1 MECNRAQLV
10 TTTEYLSDR
19 GAKTGDFSMAVSRQ
33 RSRAVSGFQSEPVR
47 TLSVYKLHEGPIIDP
62 HAHSWR
68 ESLEHTLHHRI
79 VHRVFIV
86 LIVIDVLLVI
96 VG

>member
-1 MECNRAQLV
+1 M
-10 TTTEYLSDR
+10 
-19 GAKTGDFSMAVSRQ
+19 
-33 RSRAVSGFQSEPVR
+33 
-47 TLSVYKLHEGPIIDP
+47 SVYKLHEGPIIDP